1 MFVEG
6 QNSELWHIEH
16 DDGDEED
23 LEEYQLHEGI
33 ADYRKQMSSANISL
47 EEITG
52 YNSNSTKRNSLN
64 LPLGGKVAVSQ
75 KHQFYRPRLVLE
87 GPHGMGQGHV
97 ARAILHALEEIPIF
111 TLSLSDL
118 IAEAK
123 GGESIDIVCLRHIV
137 EAKRSAPC
145 ILYIPAIDVLWSSI
159 GIQMRRLIITA
170 LEDVDQNLPLFIL
183 AWCSD
188 GGIEDIQDNDLE
200 TLFPPLL
207 KDSSSSS
214 SNNNNDE
221 DIETQNGSKY
231 KLSNPSDENRE
242 QFFDQIFENIT
253 NKMEH
258 DKKALIRARSADNDI
273 TKKRKREALE
283 IIPPREEIEEPE
295 AEKDQRDDEH
305 CIRELRIFLRSVM
318 KELWKERKFQPFFHA
333 VDEEVVTDYYKII
346 KNPMDLDQ
354 VSENIDDGVYTSIEL
369 FLKDLKLIVTNAKK
383 YNKPTAG
390 TNSLRGRQ
398 IISSANQM
406 FDTVN
411 SFIHRF
417 RKRLGY
423 DLLER
428 CAKITK
434 KLKSKRRKRNYTNGY
449 YRSGGGSSSSNN
461 NNNNNNSY
469 NSPSRSPNRHG
480 NSNTNKNNNHDA
492 NNEVVVIEVE
502 EKPMSR
508 EERAKAREE
517 LKKQAEAS
525 NSKNMET
532 VKPTLTREERYRL
545 RNGLEP
551 TTTAKKVVVVEEET
565 VEEQEAEVG
574 ETGSSS
580 ASNGKSSN
588 QDDATETI
596 QVEEEDTTQNNN
608 FNDTI
613 SPNQNVEGA
622 DDDESQVYT
631 EEELKR
637 KAVVLSKLKTIKS
650 KYVLKT
656 KEYNI
661 EKLEELHATVTR
673 TMQSYYKS
681 ALSLEILLDILEA
694 HANGL

>member
-1 MFVEG
+1 MGQWYYNEISPSRKRGRKKARKGRLRKGELFVEG

-231 KLSNPSDENRE
+231 KLS
-242 QFFDQIFENIT
+242 
-253 NKMEH
+253 K
-258 DKKALIRARSADNDI
+258 
-273 TKKRKREALE
+273 
-283 IIPPREEIEEPE
+283 
-295 AEKDQRDDEH
+295 
-305 CIRELRIFLRSVM
+305 
-318 KELWKERKFQPFFHA
+318 
-333 VDEEVVTDYYKII
+333 
-346 KNPMDLDQ
+346 
-354 VSENIDDGVYTSIEL
+354 SI
-369 FLKDLKLIVTNAKK
+369 
-383 YNKPTAG
+383 
-390 TNSLRGRQ
+390 
-398 IISSANQM
+398 
-406 FDTVN
+406 
-411 SFIHRF
+411 
-417 RKRLGY
+417 
-423 DLLER
+423 
-428 CAKITK
+428 
-434 KLKSKRRKRNYTNGY
+434 
-449 YRSGGGSSSSNN
+449 
-461 NNNNNNSY
+461 
-469 NSPSRSPNRHG
+469 
-480 NSNTNKNNNHDA
+480 
-492 NNEVVVIEVE
+492 
-502 EKPMSR
+502 
-508 EERAKAREE
+508 
-517 LKKQAEAS
+517 
-525 NSKNMET
+525 
-532 VKPTLTREERYRL
+532 
-545 RNGLEP
+545 
-551 TTTAKKVVVVEEET
+551 
-565 VEEQEAEVG
+565 
-574 ETGSSS
+574 
-580 ASNGKSSN
+580 
-588 QDDATETI
+588 
-596 QVEEEDTTQNNN
+596 
-608 FNDTI
+608 
-613 SPNQNVEGA
+613 
-622 DDDESQVYT
+622 
-631 EEELKR
+631 
-637 KAVVLSKLKTIKS
+637 
-650 KYVLKT
+650 
-656 KEYNI
+656 
-661 EKLEELHATVTR
+661 
-673 TMQSYYKS
+673 
-681 ALSLEILLDILEA
+681 
-694 HANGL
+694 